1 MKNPLTMFVT
11 ASVYDIVSSVSYCKL
26 NGEIVRASESK
37 ENVIDLGKV
46 NKPVPNI
53 TKKEKRKM
61 SWLIGDAYTNL
72 YFYEYNYRNRS

>member
-11 ASVYDIVSSVSYCKL
+11 ASVYDIVSSVSYRKL

-53 TKKEKRKM
+53 TKEERKM
-61 SWLIGDAYTNL
+61 SSLIGDAYTNL
-72 YFYEYNYRNRS
+72 YFHEYNYRNRS